1 MIVAYRNGTYIAF
14 HAAGSTDPTASDI
27 KYYRMLKAWH
37 EHDDIEF
44 EFINSH
50 DKVAGVRDS
59 STKATL
65 QRSLMARLNNS
76 KNMVLII
83 GATTRFDTDWVP
95 FEIGYAVDH
104 CKIPIIVT
112 YTGGFNWILNPAQ
125 MSSLWPPTLANRI
138 NNSTLRAIHIPFK
151 QKAIDSAIRQF
162 DHDHLPPTSLNFYT
176 AEAHRSF
183 GIDVPALYN
192 R

>member
-1 MIVAYRNGTYIAF
+1 MGYRNGTYICF

-50 DKVAGVRDS
+50 DKMAGVRDT

-65 QRSLMARLNNS
+65 QRSLIARLNKS

-83 GATTRFDTDWVP
+83 GQTTRFDTDWVP
-95 FEIGYAVDH
+95 FEIEYAVDQ
-104 CKIPIIVT
+104 CKLPIIAAYVV
-112 YTGGFNWILNPAQ
+112 YESILAPAQ
-125 MSSLWPPTLANRI
+125 LSHLWPPAFAKRI
-138 NNSTLRAIHIPFK
+138 NNFTVRAIHIPFK
-151 QKAIDSAIRQF
+151 QRAIDNAVRQF
-162 DHDHLPPTSLNFYT
+162 NHNNLSATSLNFYT
-176 AEAHRSF
+176 SEAQRSF
-183 GIDVPALYN
+183 GIII
-192 R
+192 

>member
-1 MIVAYRNGTYIAF
+1 MAYRNGTYIAF

-50 DKVAGVRDS
+50 DKVAGVRDT
-59 STKATL
+59 STRATL
-65 QRSLMARLNNS
+65 RRSLVERLNKS

-83 GATTRFDTDWVP
+83 GQTTRLDTDWVP
-95 FEIGYAVDH
+95 FEIGYAVDA
-104 CKIPIIVT
+104 CKIPIIAAYIGYDRVT
-112 YTGGFNWILNPAQ
+112 APAELRP
-125 MSSLWPPTLANRI
+125 LWPPAFASRIDNR
-138 NNSTLRAIHIPFK
+138 TVRAIHIPFK
-151 QKAIDSAIRQF
+151 QRAIDDAIRQF
-162 DHDHLPPTSLNFYT
+162 NQENMPATSVNHYT
-176 AEAHRSF
+176 VEAHRSF
-183 GIDVPALYN
+183 GIDV